1 MYDVY
6 FSHFT
11 YGRQS
16 IPAENM
22 EQGGNLRP
30 VVALTFIYHARAAG
44 KDKSSTTR
52 WPHAIVLTLSELKH
66 QTRVK
71 KAGKLNT
78 SENLPCI
85 LDKNEEKRTSIAFF
99 MFPNCWKFAARLN
112 MACSDPQMR
121 SGI

>member
-16 IPAENM
+16 IPMEKR

-44 KDKSSTTR
+44 KDESCTTG
-52 WPHAIVLTLSELKH
+52 WPHAIVLTLSE
-66 QTRVK
+66 
-71 KAGKLNT
+71 
-78 SENLPCI
+78 
-85 LDKNEEKRTSIAFF
+85 
-99 MFPNCWKFAARLN
+99 
-112 MACSDPQMR
+112 
-121 SGI
+121 